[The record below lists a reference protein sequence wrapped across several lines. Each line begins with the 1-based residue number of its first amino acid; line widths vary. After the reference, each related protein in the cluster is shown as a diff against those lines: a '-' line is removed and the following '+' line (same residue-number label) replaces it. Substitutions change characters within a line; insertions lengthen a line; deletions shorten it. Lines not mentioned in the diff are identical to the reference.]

1 MIKSRIKIY
10 EGARNIELVVDTA
23 SDLSNAS
30 VLEIHVLKPNGEEA
44 IWPAAKHSDYGC
56 LSYMIQSGDLIIPG
70 FYKIQAYIDG
80 NLGET
85 DCFQVYEKY
94 S

>member
-1 MIKSRIKIY
+1 MIKSRVKIY
-10 EGARNIELVVDTA
+10 VGAQNIELVVDTE

-30 VLEIHVLKPNGEEA
+30 VLQIHVLKPDGKEA
-44 IWPAAKHSDYGC
+44 IWLAAKHSTPGC
-56 LSYMIQSGDLIIPG
+56 LAYMIGPDDLIIPG

-85 DCFQVYEKY
+85 DSFEVFEKY

>member
-1 MIKSRIKIY
+1 MIKSRVKIY
-10 EGARNIELVVDTA
+10 EGAQNIELIVDTE

-30 VLEIHVLKPNGEEA
+30 VLEIHVLKPDGKEA

-56 LSYMIQSGDLIIPG
+56 LSYMIESEDLSIPG
-70 FYKIQAYIDG
+70 IYKFQAFVDG
-80 NLGET
+80 NFGET
-85 DCFQVYEKY
+85 DCFQVYEKF

>member
-1 MIKSRIKIY
+1 MIRSRVKIY
-10 EGARNIELVVDTA
+10 VGAQNIELVVDTE

-30 VLEIHVLKPNGEEA
+30 VLEIHVLKPDGEEA
-44 IWPAAKHSDYGC
+44 IWPAVKHSTPGC
-56 LSYMIQSGDLIIPG
+56 LSYMIQSDDLLIPG
-70 FYKIQAYIDG
+70 IYKFQAFVDG
-80 NLGET
+80 NHGET

>member
-1 MIKSRIKIY
+1 MIRSRVKIY
-10 EGARNIELVVDTA
+10 VGAQNIELIVDTE

-44 IWPAAKHSDYGC
+44 IWPAAKHSNYGC
-56 LSYMIQSGDLIIPG
+56 LSYMVESEDLSIAGI
-70 FYKIQAYIDG
+70 YKFQAYLDG
-80 NLGET
+80 NFGET